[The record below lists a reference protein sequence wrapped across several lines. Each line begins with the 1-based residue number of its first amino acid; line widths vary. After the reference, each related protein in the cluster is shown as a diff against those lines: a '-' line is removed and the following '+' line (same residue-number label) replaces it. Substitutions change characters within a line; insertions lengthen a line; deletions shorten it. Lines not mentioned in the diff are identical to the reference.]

1 MDPRYVPIVTFG
13 LFLLVVGLFVGC
25 ALFVLRLMH

>member
-1 MDPRYVPIVTFG
+1 MDQKYLPIVSFG
-13 LFLLVVGLFVGC
+13 LFLVVVGLFVGC